1 MKLTGWRAI
10 GAALVVGALAALAMP
25 PLYWLPFAIVGIVA
39 YVWLWQAAPSARSAF
54 WRGLAWGTGHF
65 AVGSYWILEAF
76 YVPPADFAL
85 LGPPIVIGLAAV
97 LGFFPGLAAWGARH
111 VVDRW

>member
-1 MKLTGWRAI
+1 VIKLGGWRAL
-10 GAALVVGALAALAMP
+10 GAAFVMGALAALAMP
-25 PLYWLPFAIVGIVA
+25 PLYWLPLAIVGVVA
-39 YVWLWQAAPSARSAF
+39 YVWLWQAAPTPRSAF

-85 LGPPIVIGLAAV
+85 GGA
-97 LGFFPGLAAWGARH
+97 PGHRRRPRRGG
-111 VVDRW
+111 